1 MNKPILDA
9 CCGAK
14 MFYFDRSNPLVL
26 FMDNRKGD
34 FSCHGREIL
43 VTPDLVGDF
52 RDMPF
57 DDETFSLVIFDPPHL
72 KNVGKTSYMAA
83 KYGRLSE
90 NWRDDL
96 RRGFSECWRVL
107 KQGGTMVFKWSEVQ
121 IKLSEIKNMFPA
133 EPICGNRMP
142 KNSGTHWLVF
152 YKPTRVEE

>member
-14 MFYFDRSNPLVL
+14 IFHFDRSNPLVL

-43 VTPDLVGDF
+43 VTPDFVGDF

-57 DDETFSLVIFDPPHL
+57 DDETFNLVIFDPPHL
-72 KNVGKTSYMAA
+72 KNVGNTSYMAA

-90 NWRDDL
+90 NWRDDYEIFDIVKQNTTTAFISTPQDDMMEWLL
-96 RRGFSECWRVL
+96 RKKKE
-107 KQGGTMVFKWSEVQ
+107 
-121 IKLSEIKNMFPA
+121 
-133 EPICGNRMP
+133 
-142 KNSGTHWLVF
+142 
-152 YKPTRVEE
+152 